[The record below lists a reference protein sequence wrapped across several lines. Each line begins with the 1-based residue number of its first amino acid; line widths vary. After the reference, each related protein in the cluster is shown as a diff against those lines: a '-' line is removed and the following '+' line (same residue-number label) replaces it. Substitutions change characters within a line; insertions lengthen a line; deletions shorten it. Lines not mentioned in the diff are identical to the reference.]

1 MGRRLGRTIMKKS
14 ELKELIKQE
23 LQSIV
28 NEGKTRWKARVV
40 ITGESGPKQ
49 VVDLYYEKGSKPSKA
64 DPFWKRELFKRWKK
78 DGNSFMSLGARK
90 RLGKIVS
97 FDVEHIYD
105 SSADSG
111 AGDIYSKKKKGG
123 GYGYAGD

>member
-1 MGRRLGRTIMKKS
+1 MKKE
-14 ELKELIKQE
+14 ELKELIKSE
-23 LQSIV
+23 FNSLV

-64 DPFWKRELFKRWKK
+64 DPFWKKELFKRWKK
-78 DGNSFMSLGARK
+78 DGNSFLSLGARK

-97 FDVEHIYD
+97 FDVDHIYN
-105 SSADSG
+105 SSADVG
-111 AGDIYSKKKKGG
+111 AADIYQKKRKGG